1 MTLHEAE
8 IQIALLVV
16 SQKSLVSQIEDIED
30 RSDKK
35 IAVVEGE
42 LAALRLERDKALKW
56 GVITLGSAVI
66 SLVIWIANKIMGGHI
81 Q

>member
-8 IQIALLVV
+8 IQIALLVA

-56 GVITLGSAVI
+56 GVLSLGGAV
-66 SLVIWIANKIMGGHI
+66 LALATYIWKHI
-81 Q
+81 PWGAS

>member
-8 IQIALLVV
+8 IQIALLVA
-16 SQKSLVSQIEDIED
+16 SQKSLVSQVEDIED

-42 LAALRLERDKALKW
+42 LAALRSERDSAFRW
-56 GVITLGSAVI
+56 GISTLGIAV
-66 SLVIWIANKIMGGHI
+66 LGMAVWIFNKVTGAH
-81 Q
+81 